1 MATPEPLPDLPYD
14 ALHTGQRFKDSLLT
28 LTPEMVR
35 AYGRAVHND
44 ALLEQAGRAMG
55 TAIDDPSL
63 VVIFGITRRVLG
75 QDGNPPP
82 GGILASQ
89 DFTVNRLLRLGESV
103 RTRTSIED
111 KYEKRG
117 RRYVHLRC
125 DVEDAA
131 GAPIGRVDSHVIWAR

>member
-1 MATPEPLPDLPYD
+1 MPAPDNLPELPYD
-14 ALHTGQRFKDSLLT
+14 TLAVGQRFKDTILT

-44 ALLEQAGRAMG
+44 ALRAQADAPPG
-55 TAIDDPSL
+55 TPIEDPSL
-63 VVIFGITRRVLG
+63 LVIFGITRRVLG

-89 DFTVNRLLRLGESV
+89 DFEAQRLLRLGETV
-103 RTRTSIED
+103 RTRTSIAD

-117 RRYVHLRC
+117 RRYIHLRC
-125 DVEDAA
+125 DVEDAQ
-131 GAPIGRVDSHVIWAR
+131 GASIGRVDSHVIWAG